1 MNAIIQSLETMVLA
15 LAVTAFAHFGVALKD
30 APCPK
35 VQAPVHRVSYARPAA
50 PRTIRHAPVA
60 LAKDLRRA

>member
-1 MNAIIQSLETMVLA
+1 MNAVIQSLESMVLA

-35 VQAPVHRVSYARPAA
+35 AQAPVHRVTYVRPPA
-50 PRTIRHAPVA
+50 PRTIRRAPA
-60 LAKDLRRA
+60 PLAKDLSRA

>member
-1 MNAIIQSLETMVLA
+1 MNAVIQSLESMVLA

-35 VQAPVHRVSYARPAA
+35 AHAPVHRVTYVRPLA
-50 PRTIRHAPVA
+50 PRTIRRAPA
-60 LAKDLRRA
+60 PLAKDLSRA